1 MSEADESAALG
12 PAVLVVEDEELVR
25 LNSCERLEQA
35 GLAVLEAADADEA
48 LALLEAHPEIRVLV
62 TDVKMPGW
70 MSGIDLARQV
80 EKRWPEIS
88 IVVTSAYYTAEDG
101 ELPEN
106 MTLFPKP
113 FMPDQLLNQV
123 RLLLKR

>member
-1 MSEADESAALG
+1 MSEGSAEAMR
-12 PAVLVVEDEELVR
+12 PAVLVVEDEEMVR
-25 LNSCERLEQA
+25 IDSCERLEQA
-35 GLAVLEAADADEA
+35 GLTVFEATDAEEA
-48 LALLEAHPEIRVLV
+48 MALLEAHPEVRVLV

-88 IVVTSAYYTAEDG
+88 IVVTSAFYTAEDG

-106 MTLFPKP
+106 ITLFPKP
-113 FMPDQLLNQV
+113 FAPERLVNQV
-123 RLLLKR
+123 RLLLRR

>member
-1 MSEADESAALG
+1 MNEADAEAPAG
-12 PAVLVVEDEELVR
+12 PAVLIVEDEELVR

-35 GLAVLEAADADEA
+35 GLSVLEAADAEQA

-62 TDVKMPGW
+62 TDVRMPGW

-88 IVVTSAYYTAEDG
+88 IVVTSAYYTADDA

-106 MTLFPKP
+106 MTLFPQP
-113 FMPDQLLNQV
+113 FVPDQLLNQV